1 MTAGSDYLLW
11 QRRTGLVAMTLLA
24 LALLSQADALVG
36 GLAGNRGLIELLP
49 GTSFAISGPM
59 PPRTETIDEFVID
72 GEPADG
78 SVRLVPRAIFAGFW
92 FGGAMWRGAIE
103 VAADA
108 REGSHLLT
116 VHDRY
121 GEKQNPALIFQVRV
135 WPDLAAR
142 NAHSPSRLTR
152 LTGQSPYAFA
162 LAFAILGLFA
172 GAANF
177 LCGRLWTRHLHI
189 HRCSE
194 IHRARV
200 SDQGPEVACEL
211 PPAVDARPD
220 RVCALYRPGGKPLG
234 TARVAGFEGK
244 DVLLLVDPSSSEVRP
259 GDVVCFADE
268 EAGPTIRPAKGSSP

>member
-1 MTAGSDYLLW
+1 MTAGSDFLLW
-11 QRRTGLVAMTLLA
+11 QRRTGLVAMALLA
-24 LALLSQADALVG
+24 LALLSLADALVG

-59 PPRTETIDEFVID
+59 PPRTETIDAFVID

-78 SVRLVPRAIFAGFW
+78 SVRLVPRAVFAGFW

-103 VAADA
+103 VAAEA

-121 GEKQNPALIFQVRV
+121 GEKQNPALVFQVRV

-162 LAFAILGLFA
+162 LGFAIVGLFA

-177 LCGRLWTRHLHI
+177 LCGRLWTRHLHA
-189 HRCSE
+189 HRCGE
-194 IHRARV
+194 IYRARR
-200 SDQGPEVACEL
+200 SDQGMEVACEP
-211 PPAVDARPD
+211 PPAVN
-220 RVCALYRPGGKPLG
+220 LRPGR
-234 TARVAGFEGK
+234 A
-244 DVLLLVDPSSSEVRP
+244 
-259 GDVVCFADE
+259 C
-268 EAGPTIRPAKGSSP
+268 TI

>member
-1 MTAGSDYLLW
+1 MTAGSDFLLW
-11 QRRTGLVAMTLLA
+11 QRRTGLVAMALLA
-24 LALLSQADALVG
+24 LALLSLADALVG

-59 PPRTETIDEFVID
+59 PPRTETIDAFVID

-78 SVRLVPRAIFAGFW
+78 SVRLVPRAVFAGFW

-103 VAADA
+103 VAAEA

-121 GEKQNPALIFQVRV
+121 GEKQNPALVFQVRV

-162 LAFAILGLFA
+162 LGFAIVGLFA

-177 LCGRLWTRHLHI
+177 LCGRLWTRHLHA
-189 HRCSE
+189 HRCGE
-194 IHRARV
+194 IYRARRT
-200 SDQGPEVACEL
+200 DQGTEAACEP
-211 PPAVDARPD
+211 PPAVNLRPG
-220 RVCALYRPGGKPLG
+220 RACTIYRPGGEQVC
-234 TARVAGFEGK
+234 TAQVSGCENNE
-244 DVLLLVDPSSSEVRP
+244 VLLHVDPSWPVRP
-259 GDVVCFADE
+259 GDVACFADE
-268 EAGPTIRPAKGSSP
+268 QDGPAPRAAAEPPA

>member
-1 MTAGSDYLLW
+1 MIAGSAAIHW
-11 QRRTGLVAMTLLA
+11 QKRTGLLAMVLLGA
-24 LALLSQADALVG
+24 ALLSVADGLVG

-49 GTSFAISGPM
+49 GSSFAISGPM
-59 PPRTETIDEFVID
+59 PPRTETIDQFVID

-78 SVRLVPRAIFAGFW
+78 SVRLVPRAIFSGFW
-92 FGGAMWRGAIE
+92 FGGAMWRGTIE

-121 GEKQNPALIFQVRV
+121 GEKQNPALVFQVRV

-162 LAFAILGLFA
+162 LGFAIFGLFA

-177 LCGRLWTRHLHI
+177 LCGRLWTRHLHA
-189 HRCSE
+189 HRCGE
-194 IHRARV
+194 IYRARRT
-200 SDQGPEVACEL
+200 DQGTAVACEL
-211 PPAVDARPD
+211 PSAVDLHPG
-220 RVCALYRPGGKPLG
+220 RVCTIYRPGGEPLCTG
-234 TARVAGFEGK
+234 RVSGCENNE
-244 DVLLLVDPSSSEVRP
+244 VLLHVDPSWPVRP
-259 GDVVCFADE
+259 GDVACFADE
-268 EAGPTIRPAKGSSP
+268 EASPTTRPATGPPA

>member
-1 MTAGSDYLLW
+1 MTSGSDFLLW
-11 QRRTGLVAMTLLA
+11 QRRTGLVAMALLA
-24 LALLSQADALVG
+24 LALLSLADALVG

-121 GEKQNPALIFQVRV
+121 GEKQNPALVFQVRV

-162 LAFAILGLFA
+162 LGFAIFGLFA

-177 LCGRLWTRHLHI
+177 LCGRLWTRHLHA
-189 HRCSE
+189 HRCGE
-194 IHRARV
+194 IYRARRT
-200 SDQGPEVACEL
+200 DQGTEVACEL
-211 PPAVDARPD
+211 PPAVDLRPG
-220 RVCALYRPGGKPLG
+220 RACTIYRPGGEPLCTG
-234 TARVAGFEGK
+234 RVSGYENNE
-244 DVLLLVDPSSSEVRP
+244 VLLHVDPSWPVRP
-259 GDVVCFADE
+259 GDVACFADG
-268 EAGPTIRPAKGSSP
+268 EAEPATRPAPEPPA